1 MTPAQQDL
9 VRKSFEQL
17 KPRAFEVADLLYK
30 KLFELEPKAE
40 KLFRGDMKEQKEKL
54 MRMLQIA
61 IENIDNHA
69 ELQPMLFNLGR
80 IHHSYGVE
88 GNHFISF
95 QESLMFALR
104 TVLGKGF
111 TPDVEDAWKTVF
123 LYLASTMYNFPRQD
137 ELVQVPHN

>member
-1 MTPAQQDL
+1 MTPVQQNL

-17 KPRAFEVADLLYK
+17 KPRAVEVADLLYK

-80 IHHSYGVE
+80 IHHSYGVQE
-88 GNHFISF
+88 NYYVSF
-95 QESLMFALR
+95 EESLFHALR
-104 TVLGKGF
+104 TVLGKDF
-111 TPDVEDAWKTVF
+111 TKEVEGAWKAVF
-123 LYLASTMYNFPRQD
+123 LYLASTMYNFPHN
-137 ELVQVPHN
+137 EEMVQVPHN

>member
-1 MTPAQQDL
+1 MTPAQQNL

-17 KPRAFEVADLLYK
+17 KPRAVEVADLLYK

-61 IENIDNHA
+61 IENIDNHE

-80 IHHSYGVE
+80 IHHSYGVQ
-88 GNHFISF
+88 GNYYVSF
-95 QESLMFALR
+95 EESLLYALK
-104 TVLGKGF
+104 TVLGKEF
-111 TPDVEDAWKTVF
+111 TQEVEEAWKAVF
-123 LYLASTMYNFPRQD
+123 LYLASTMYNFPHK
-137 ELVQVPHN
+137 EEMVQVPHN